1 MNKYII
7 MTDSSCD
14 LPQWKLDE
22 IGVGNVLLTVDLDGK
37 NYVNYPD
44 WREIAPH
51 AFYDELRTGKPAKTS
66 AANVERFKEVMR
78 PHLEAGC
85 DILYVGF
92 STGLSGTFNAG
103 RIAGEELLSEYPDRK
118 IIAVDSLCA
127 SLGQG
132 MLVDMAAEQ
141 RAKGATIEEN
151 ARFCEENR
159 LRICHWFTVD
169 DLFYLHRGG
178 RVSKTTAIVGSA
190 LGMKPVMYMDDEG
203 RLTKA
208 EVARGRKNSIRRL
221 VDKMR
226 ENYRSLERVYIVHGD
241 CPDDAKL
248 LESMVEKEFGINNIV
263 TNYVGPVI
271 GTHSGPGTLAL
282 FFIADKRI

>member
-22 IGVGNVLLTVDLDGK
+22 IGVEYVMLTVDLDGK
-37 NYVNYPD
+37 NYVNYAD
-44 WREIAPH
+44 WREIDPH
-51 AFYDELRTGKPAKTS
+51 AFYDELRAGKPAKTS
-66 AANVERFKEVMR
+66 AANVDQFKEAMI
-78 PHLEAGC
+78 PHLEAGD

-103 RIAGEELLSEYPDRK
+103 RIAGEELSGIYPDRK

-141 RAKGATIEEN
+141 LAKGATIEEN
-151 ARFCEENR
+151 AKFCQVNR
-159 LRICHWFTVD
+159 LRVCHWFTVD

-190 LGMKPVMYMDDEG
+190 LGIKPVMYVDDEG
-203 RLTKA
+203 HLLKA
-208 EVARGRKNSIRRL
+208 EVARGRKNSIKRL
-221 VDKMR
+221 VEKMR
-226 ENYRSLERVYIVHGD
+226 ESYKSLERVYIVHGD
-241 CPDDAKL
+241 CLDDAKL
-248 LESMVEKEFGINNIV
+248 LESMIEKEFGVKNIV

-271 GTHSGPGTLAL
+271 GAHSGPGTLAL
-282 FFIADKRI
+282 FYIADKRI